1 MLKSI
6 DNTLMKAGFPKP
18 AAKSISPQIFDAIL
32 RELNDRDT
40 RYDRAMIRLYHR
52 AIDTVHKN
60 VDSKYKDI

>member
-6 DNTLMKAGFPKP
+6 DNTLMKAGFPKN
-18 AAKSISPQIFDAIL
+18 ATKSISPQVADAIL

-52 AIDTVHKN
+52 AIETVN
-60 VDSKYKDI
+60 SKYE

>member
-6 DNTLMKAGFPKP
+6 DNTLMKAGFPKN
-18 AAKSISPQIFDAIL
+18 AAKSISPQVANAIL

-60 VDSKYKDI
+60 VDSKYKDV